1 MANII
6 IVGCGRVGS
15 RLATSLSDSENNVS
29 VIDKDPDAFAG
40 LGRSFNGSTFQGLG
54 YDEDTLRRAGIEDAD
69 VVAAVTRLDSANL
82 MIVEVAQRLYNVPH
96 VIARLYDVGHERAY
110 EQLGID
116 YVGGTTLIADE
127 MYAKISS
134 GHGAHVESFGDF
146 EIMRFSLNLSNSDS
160 PDEDDERR
168 AIRVGTLEQDHDIRI
183 IAFSRAND
191 SMSSIPNSDSLLYH
205 GDTVLACVRRSML
218 NSFSSWMQ

>member
-15 RLATSLSDSENNVS
+15 RLATSLSDNENNVS
-29 VIDKDPDAFAG
+29 VIDKNPDAFGG

-54 YDEDTLRRAGIEDAD
+54 YDEDTLRRAGIEEAD

-82 MIVEVAQRLYNVPH
+82 MIVEVAQQLYNVPH
-96 VIARLYDVGHERAY
+96 VIARLYDTGHERAY
-110 EQLGID
+110 EQLGVD
-116 YVGGTTLIADE
+116 YVCGTTLVADE

-146 EIMRFSLNLSNSDS
+146 EIMRFSLNLSQSKAPADGN
-160 PDEDDERR
+160 ERK
-168 AIRVGTLEQDHDIRI
+168 AIRVGTLEQEHDIRI

-191 SMSSIPNSDSLLYH
+191 SMSSIPNADSLLYH
-205 GDTVLACVRRSML
+205 GDTVLACVRRSL
-218 NSFSSWMQ
+218 VDSFSSWMQ